1 MRIAI
6 CDDDRNEIIK
16 IQRAIAVIQGNYQVD
31 VYQSG
36 RALLAAVREGAK
48 YDIAL
53 CDIYMNGEN
62 GMDTAKDLQ
71 ALSPETAIVFI
82 TTSTEHAVEAFSI
95 QALHYLVKPVG
106 LEDVVEVFR
115 RFSVKK
121 EPRRTLTLRIDRTV
135 TVLFQDEIVRVEGQR
150 HRTLILSADD
160 SAFSIWK
167 PYGEISALL
176 DDSFLRIKK
185 GVSVNMRYIS
195 QMSAQKC
202 VMKDGCTFL
211 LSRNTAKENRE
222 RYYRYL
228 ENNLENL

>member
-6 CDDDRNEIIK
+6 CDDDRNEITK

-53 CDIYMNGEN
+53 CDIYMNSEN

-106 LEDVVEVFR
+106 PEDVVEVFR